1 VNTAHNPITFVYRP
15 LLCPCGQYTVHAK
28 GLCRRCYNREQGVVR
43 MSKNRCMC
51 GKAAVFKLRIG
62 LKISSKHEDVET
74 TNTYLYL
81 CEDCKGLEEK
91 QARGY

>member
-1 VNTAHNPITFVYRP
+1 
-15 LLCPCGQYTVHAK
+15 
-28 GLCRRCYNREQGVVR
+28 

-62 LKISSKHEDVET
+62 LKISSKHEKVET

-81 CEDCKGLEEK
+81 CEDCKDLEEK